1 MNWVYHVYSPVGH
14 GVSES
19 LSKASNVFFSLRRSF
34 LSFCTFF
41 FLYQILF
48 CFLSAEGC
56 GSTRNITNCINDE
69 RNNIY
74 FKALK
79 YCCRNNFLG
88 KSSSRSLFIE
98 QTFNLLTTAYFN
110 LKINLP
116 RNNCSHPCQEDSSQ
130 GDNS

>member
-1 MNWVYHVYSPVGH
+1 MNWVYHIYSPVGH

-19 LSKASNVFFSLRRSF
+19 LSKASKCVLFIEMINFIF
-34 LSFCTFF
+34 LHI
-41 FLYQILF
+41 FLLHQILF
-48 CFLSAEGC
+48 CFLSAERC

-79 YCCRNNFLG
+79 YCCRNSFLRN
-88 KSSSRSLFIE
+88 SSSRSLFIE
-98 QTFNLLTTAYFN
+98 QTINLLTTAYFN